1 MLFKQVV
8 LMKKLLQ
15 RILVKKQEGESNK
28 LIAWI
33 PDLADMG
40 DIAALKLATQKIATL
55 IDDDA
60 LSTHQKLDLI
70 IKLEEINQPRLEKLA
85 SEFSALSNLK
95 PELESSITETC
106 YTYCRQS
113 YIYHLKLLEVILDQK
128 DFKVE
133 DELLLL
139 VMARAINT
147 AFNMIKW
154 RAFIQQNPPTKVWLQ
169 IYLLYKIAYRQNL
182 LNQPIELFTL
192 GAPTTLAAFIVQIC
206 MFGQLQQANL
216 EKQHL
221 QVTSKILRAWI
232 THAHISTKHNTEQY
246 LFYINLDQDLAA
258 KRMRNFEPSNPCRYW
273 ELDDLEK
280 QMTIAMTVSA
290 RGEFPNNLILSKID
304 DPKILHETLSVL
316 HAEWTKNEYVRQRR
330 TEDREATSR
339 NAKVKAGVFEICD
352 QVLHANQI
360 RNGLK
365 RSKQGKSLDDL
376 LIGQSAL
383 NQSNSFT
390 VNSGSLDTWII
401 TDQSKHGLG
410 ARVNKYA
417 NTLAR
422 PKKLIGLVFDDDP
435 TIVSVGIVRT
445 VKATQ
450 GNQLRVGIEVIS
462 NLAIW
467 TQLNPD
473 EENSTF
479 ANSLANTNKG
489 HLEVTAYAN
498 TSPGIYLPKEPGLN
512 EQATIIIPKINFKL
526 NTKYTIHFN
535 GKTKRVEFDEPIES
549 NDDWVKVA
557 IDF

>member
-1 MLFKQVV
+1 
-8 LMKKLLQ
+8 MKKLLQ
-15 RILVKKQEGESNK
+15 RILVKKQERESNK
-28 LIAWI
+28 LTSWV

-40 DIAALKLATQKIATL
+40 DIAALKLATQKIAIL
-55 IDDDA
+55 INEDS
-60 LSTHQKLDLI
+60 LTTHQKLDLI
-70 IKLEEINQPRLEKLA
+70 IELEEVNHSRLEKLS
-85 SEFSALSNLK
+85 SEFSDVANLK
-95 PELESSITETC
+95 PELESSIADTC

-128 DFKVE
+128 EFVLE
-133 DELLLL
+133 DEALLL
-139 VMARAINT
+139 VMGRAINT

-154 RAFIQQNPPTKVWLQ
+154 RAFIQQNSPTKVWLQ

-182 LNQPIELFTL
+182 LNQQVELFSL
-192 GAPTTLAAFIVQIC
+192 SPPSTLAAFIVQIC

-232 THAHISTKHNTEQY
+232 THIHISTQYNPEQY
-246 LFYINLDQDLAA
+246 LFHINLDQDIAA
-258 KRMRNFEPSNPCRYW
+258 KRMRNFEPTSPCRYW

-280 QMTIAMTVSA
+280 KMTIAMTVSA
-290 RGEFPNNLILSKID
+290 RGEFPDSLILSKID
-304 DPKILHETLSVL
+304 DPKILNETLSVL
-316 HAEWTKNEYVRQRR
+316 YAEWTKSEYVRQRR
-330 TEDREATSR
+330 SEGREATSR

-360 RNGLK
+360 RNGLT

-383 NQSNSFT
+383 NQSNVFA

-435 TIVSVGIVRT
+435 TVVSIGIIRT

-467 TQLNPD
+467 MQLNP
-473 EENSTF
+473 EEESKSF
-479 ANSLANTNKG
+479 ANNLSKANKG
-489 HLEVTAYAN
+489 QLDVAGYAN
-498 TSPGIYLPKEPGLN
+498 SSPGIYLPKEPNLN

-526 NTKYTIHFN
+526 LTKYTIHFN

-549 NDDWVKVA
+549 IDDWVKVA
-557 IDF
+557 IGF